1 MPRLNELRG
10 LWRRSLIEWPDGRRD
25 TTSKVLWLQGL
36 GAFGDLRQP
45 AHVADLPLARGWTE
59 LTRVDCERLS
69 EQQGF
74 AGDLTVDGNF
84 FEWNRVIDYQP
95 AGAIADVGSLK
106 WDREVLIEEG
116 RDVRYVEHWH
126 RDIAVKTGAPIAG
139 MQLKNKRTGVT
150 AMLVRTGEQLMY
162 ARDRSVTLPKRG
174 SLSECLAQADG
185 IAQVRAILDCEI
197 SFAVAVNSAAVET
210 AAVETVAVNAD
221 FRIYASTLP
230 FRVGEIFQKLA
241 SDEWDVLKREG
252 PAAALDVA

>member
-1 MPRLNELRG
+1 MLLLNELSG

-45 AHVADLPLARGWTE
+45 AQLAGLPHARGLTD

-74 AGDLTVDGNF
+74 AGDLTVVENF
-84 FEWNRVIDYQP
+84 FEWNRIIDYQP
-95 AGAIADVGSLK
+95 AGPFADVGSLK

-116 RDVRYVEHWH
+116 RDLPYVEHWH
-126 RDIAVKTGAPIAG
+126 RDLAMTADAPIGA

-150 AMLVRTGEQLMY
+150 AIVVRSGAHLMY
-162 ARDRSVTLPKRG
+162 ARDRTITLPKRG

-185 IAQVRAILDCEI
+185 IAQVHAMLDCEI
-197 SFAVAVNSAAVET
+197 SLAA
-210 AAVETVAVNAD
+210 AVNAD

-230 FRVGEIFQKLA
+230 FRVGEIIHNLT
-241 SDEWDVLKREG
+241 SDEWAVQKREG